1 MDLKQKKEGLGMT
14 SRRTRNRL
22 VVRLREQG
30 ISDEKV
36 LGVIN
41 EIPRHLF
48 VDEALAHRA
57 YEDTSLPI
65 GFNQTISQPY
75 VVAKMTEAL
84 VCGPPIKKVLEIG
97 TGSGYQTA
105 ILAQLV
111 EEVFSVERISGLI
124 KRARRIL
131 GDIGYRNIS
140 FKHADGSLGW
150 ESQAPFDSI
159 IITASPRTIP
169 ESLLNQLRDNGSVI
183 APVGDGNK
191 QDLVLFKKTG
201 VDFTRTILEPV
212 KFVPLLAG
220 TS

>member
-36 LGVIN
+36 LDVIN

-57 YEDTSLPI
+57 YEDSSLPI

-75 VVAKMTEAL
+75 VVAKMTETL
-84 VCGPPIKKVLEIG
+84 LSGPPIKRILEIG

-105 ILAQLV
+105 VLAELV

-124 KRARRIL
+124 KRARRVL
-131 GDIGYRNIS
+131 GPCGPS
-140 FKHADGSLGW
+140 
-150 ESQAPFDSI
+150 
-159 IITASPRTIP
+159 
-169 ESLLNQLRDNGSVI
+169 
-183 APVGDGNK
+183 
-191 QDLVLFKKTG
+191 
-201 VDFTRTILEPV
+201 
-212 KFVPLLAG
+212 AG
-220 TS
+220 

>member
-1 MDLKQKKEGLGMT
+1 MT

-22 VVRLREQG
+22 VVRLRDQG

-57 YEDTSLPI
+57 YEDTALPI

-159 IITASPRTIP
+159 IITASPRTVP

-201 VDFTRTILEPV
+201 ADFTKTIMEPV

>member
-1 MDLKQKKEGLGMT
+1 MSTDIEGIGMT
-14 SRRTRNRL
+14 SQRTRERLINRL
-22 VVRLREQG
+22 CEQG
-30 ISDEKV
+30 IVNINV
-36 LGVIN
+36 LEVMRTM
-41 EIPRHLF
+41 PRHIFL
-48 VDEALAHRA
+48 DEALSHRA

-75 VVAKMTEAL
+75 VVAKMTETL
-84 VCGPPIKKVLEIG
+84 LSGPPIKRILEIG

-105 ILAQLV
+105 VLAELV

-140 FKHADGSLGW
+140 FKHADGGLGW
-150 ESQAPFDSI
+150 ETQAPFDSI
-159 IITASPRTIP
+159 IITASPRTVP
-169 ESLLNQLRDNGSVI
+169 ESLLNQLADDGSVL
-183 APVGDGNK
+183 APVGDGDN
-191 QDLVLFKKTG
+191 QELVLFKKTG
-201 VDFTRTILEPV
+201 TEFKKTVMEPV

>member
-84 VCGPPIKKVLEIG
+84 FCGPPAKRVLEIG

-105 ILAQLV
+105 ILAELV
-111 EEVFSVERISGLI
+111 EEVFSVERISGLM

-131 GDIGYRNIS
+131 GAIGYRNIS
-140 FKHADGSLGW
+140 FKHADGNLGW

-159 IITASPRTIP
+159 IITACPRTVP
-169 ESLLNQLRDNGSVI
+169 ESLLNQLADDGSVI

-191 QDLVLFKKTG
+191 QDLVLFKKSG
-201 VDFTRTILEPV
+201 VDLKKTVMEPV

>member
-22 VVRLREQG
+22 VVRLRDQG

-57 YEDTSLPI
+57 YEDTALPI

-159 IITASPRTIP
+159 IITASPRTVP

-201 VDFTRTILEPV
+201 ADFTKTIMEPV

>member
-22 VVRLREQG
+22 VVRLRDQG

-57 YEDTSLPI
+57 YEDTALPI

-84 VCGPPIKKVLEIG
+84 VCGPPIKRVLEIG

-111 EEVFSVERISGLI
+111 AEVFSVERISGLV

-201 VDFTRTILEPV
+201 ADFTKTIMEPV

>member
-1 MDLKQKKEGLGMT
+1 MT

-22 VVRLREQG
+22 VVRLRDQG

-36 LGVIN
+36 LAIN
-41 EIPRHLF
+41 EIR
-48 VDEALAHRA
+48 
-57 YEDTSLPI
+57 DTCLLTKLWRTELMGQRIADRLQPDY
-65 GFNQTISQPY
+65 ISTLCRS
-75 VVAKMTEAL
+75 KNDGSTCLRTTDKE
-84 VCGPPIKKVLEIG
+84 VLEIG

-105 ILAQLV
+105 ILAELV
-111 EEVFSVERISGLI
+111 EEVFSVERISGLV

-159 IITASPRTIP
+159 IITASPRTVP
-169 ESLLNQLRDNGSVI
+169 ESLLNQLTDDGSVI

-191 QDLVLFKKTG
+191 QDLVLFKKAGADLTK
-201 VDFTRTILEPV
+201 TIMEPV

>member
-1 MDLKQKKEGLGMT
+1 MDLKQKREGLGMT

-22 VVRLREQG
+22 VVRLRDQG

-57 YEDTSLPI
+57 YEDTALPI

-84 VCGPPIKKVLEIG
+84 LCGPPIQKVLEIG

-111 EEVFSVERISGLI
+111 AEVFSVERISGLI

-159 IITASPRTIP
+159 IITASPRTVP

-201 VDFTRTILEPV
+201 ADFTKTIMEPV

>member
-36 LGVIN
+36 LDVIS

-84 VCGPPIKKVLEIG
+84 VCGPPTRRVLEIG

-105 ILAQLV
+105 VLAELV
-111 EEVFSVERISGLI
+111 DEVFSVERISGLV

-131 GDIGYRNIS
+131 GDMGYQNIS
-140 FKHADGSLGW
+140 LKHADGILGW

-159 IITASPRTIP
+159 IITASPRIVP
-169 ESLLNQLRDNGSVI
+169 DSLLNQLADNGSVI
-183 APVGDGNK
+183 APVGDDNK
-191 QDLVLFKKTG
+191 QDLVLFKKAG
-201 VDFTRTILEPV
+201 ADFNKTIMEPV

>member
-22 VVRLREQG
+22 VVRLRDQG

-57 YEDTSLPI
+57 YEDTALPI

-84 VCGPPIKKVLEIG
+84 VCGPPIKRVLEIG

-105 ILAQLV
+105 ILAELV

-150 ESQAPFDSI
+150 ESKAPFDSI
-159 IITASPRTIP
+159 IITASPRTVP

-201 VDFTRTILEPV
+201 ADFTKTIMEPV

>member
-84 VCGPPIKKVLEIG
+84 FCGPPVKRVLEIG

-105 ILAQLV
+105 ILAELV
-111 EEVFSVERISGLI
+111 EEVFSVERISGLV

-140 FKHADGSLGW
+140 FKHADGNLGW

-159 IITASPRTIP
+159 IITACPRTVP
-169 ESLLNQLRDNGSVI
+169 ESLLNQLADDGSVI

-191 QDLVLFKKTG
+191 QDLVLFKKSG
-201 VDFTRTILEPV
+201 VDLKKTVMEPV

>member
-22 VVRLREQG
+22 VVRLRDQG

-36 LGVIN
+36 LGAIN

-57 YEDTSLPI
+57 YEDTALPI

-84 VCGPPIKKVLEIG
+84 LCGPPIKRVLEIG

-201 VDFTRTILEPV
+201 ADFTKTIMEPV
-212 KFVPLLAG
+212 KFVPLVAG

>member
-22 VVRLREQG
+22 VVRLRDQG

-36 LGVIN
+36 LSVIN

-57 YEDTSLPI
+57 YEDTALPI

-75 VVAKMTEAL
+75 IVAKMTEAL
-84 VCGPPIKKVLEIG
+84 LCGPPIKKVLEIG

-159 IITASPRTIP
+159 IITASPRTVP

-201 VDFTRTILEPV
+201 ADFTRTILEPV

>member
-105 ILAQLV
+105 ILAELV
-111 EEVFSVERISGLI
+111 EEVFSVERISGLV

-159 IITASPRTIP
+159 IITASPRTVP

-201 VDFTRTILEPV
+201 ADFTRTIMEPV

>member
-22 VVRLREQG
+22 VARLRDQG

-57 YEDTSLPI
+57 YEDSALPI

-84 VCGPPIKKVLEIG
+84 LCGPPLKKVLEIG

-124 KRARRIL
+124 KRARRVL

-159 IITASPRTIP
+159 IITASPRTVP

-201 VDFTRTILEPV
+201 ADFTRTIMEPV

>member
-22 VVRLREQG
+22 VVRLRDQG

-57 YEDTSLPI
+57 YEDTALPI

-105 ILAQLV
+105 ILAELV
-111 EEVFSVERISGLI
+111 EEVFSVERISGLV

-159 IITASPRTIP
+159 IITASPRTVP
-169 ESLLNQLRDNGSVI
+169 ESLLNQLTDHGSVI

-201 VDFTRTILEPV
+201 ADFTKTIMEPV

>member
-1 MDLKQKKEGLGMT
+1 MT

-22 VVRLREQG
+22 VVRLRDQG
-30 ISDEKV
+30 ILDEKV

-57 YEDTSLPI
+57 YEDTALPI

-84 VCGPPIKKVLEIG
+84 VCGPPKKRVLEIG

-105 ILAQLV
+105 ILAELV

-159 IITASPRTIP
+159 IITASPRTVP
-169 ESLLNQLRDNGSVI
+169 ESLLNQLTDDGSVI
-183 APVGDGNK
+183 VPIGDGNK

-201 VDFTRTILEPV
+201 ADFTKTIMEPV

>member
-22 VVRLREQG
+22 VVRLRDQG

-36 LGVIN
+36 LSVIN

-57 YEDTSLPI
+57 YEDTALPI

-105 ILAQLV
+105 ILAEL
-111 EEVFSVERISGLI
+111 
-124 KRARRIL
+124 
-131 GDIGYRNIS
+131 
-140 FKHADGSLGW
+140 
-150 ESQAPFDSI
+150 
-159 IITASPRTIP
+159 IITNKR
-169 ESLLNQLRDNGSVI
+169 LI
-183 APVGDGNK
+183 AIDKKGLTGKK
-191 QDLVLFKKTG
+191 QKYLS
-201 VDFTRTILEPV
+201 
-212 KFVPLLAG
+212 VPLDKIIAYSISTAG
-220 TS
+220 NIDLDSDLEIFLSGVGSIRVGILRPTKNVDLLINTLKEIIF

>member
-1 MDLKQKKEGLGMT
+1 MDLKQKREGLGMT
-14 SRRTRNRL
+14 SRRTRDRL
-22 VVRLREQG
+22 VVRLRDQG

-36 LGVIN
+36 LGAIN

-57 YEDTSLPI
+57 YEDTALPI

-159 IITASPRTIP
+159 IITASPRTVP

-201 VDFTRTILEPV
+201 ADFTKTIMEPV

>member
-22 VVRLREQG
+22 VVRLRDQG

-84 VCGPPIKKVLEIG
+84 FCGPPIKKVLEIG

-105 ILAQLV
+105 ILAELV

-159 IITASPRTIP
+159 IITASSSDRPRIFAQST
-169 ESLLNQLRDNGSVI
+169 
-183 APVGDGNK
+183 
-191 QDLVLFKKTG
+191 
-201 VDFTRTILEPV
+201 
-212 KFVPLLAG
+212 
-220 TS
+220 

>member
-84 VCGPPIKKVLEIG
+84 FCGPPVKRVLEIG

-105 ILAQLV
+105 ILAELV

-131 GDIGYRNIS
+131 GAIGYRNIS

-159 IITASPRTIP
+159 IITASPRTVP

-191 QDLVLFKKTG
+191 QDLVLLKKTG
-201 VDFTRTILEPV
+201 ADFTRTILEPV

>member
-1 MDLKQKKEGLGMT
+1 M
-14 SRRTRNRL
+14 
-22 VVRLREQG
+22 
-30 ISDEKV
+30 
-36 LGVIN
+36 
-41 EIPRHLF
+41 
-48 VDEALAHRA
+48 
-57 YEDTSLPI
+57 
-65 GFNQTISQPY
+65 
-75 VVAKMTEAL
+75 
-84 VCGPPIKKVLEIG
+84 LEIG

-105 ILAQLV
+105 VLAELV
-111 EEVFSVERISGLI
+111 DEVFSVERISGLI

-159 IITASPRTIP
+159 IITASPRTVP

-201 VDFTRTILEPV
+201 ADFTKTIMEPV

>member
-22 VVRLREQG
+22 VVRLRDQG

-36 LGVIN
+36 LNAIN

-57 YEDTSLPI
+57 YEDSALPI

-105 ILAQLV
+105 ILAELV
-111 EEVFSVERISGLI
+111 EEVFSVERISGLL

-159 IITASPRTIP
+159 IITASPRTVP

-191 QDLVLFKKTG
+191 QDLVLFKKKGADLTKT
-201 VDFTRTILEPV
+201 VMEPV

>member
-22 VVRLREQG
+22 IVRLREQG

-36 LGVIN
+36 LDVIN

-75 VVAKMTEAL
+75 VVAKMTETL
-84 VCGPPIKKVLEIG
+84 LSGPPIQKILEIG

-105 ILAQLV
+105 VLAELV

-140 FKHADGSLGW
+140 FKHADG
-150 ESQAPFDSI
+150 
-159 IITASPRTIP
+159 
-169 ESLLNQLRDNGSVI
+169 
-183 APVGDGNK
+183 
-191 QDLVLFKKTG
+191 
-201 VDFTRTILEPV
+201 
-212 KFVPLLAG
+212 
-220 TS
+220 

>member
-57 YEDTSLPI
+57 YEDTALPI

-159 IITASPRTIP
+159 IITACPRTVP
-169 ESLLNQLRDNGSVI
+169 ESLLNQLADDGSVI

-201 VDFTRTILEPV
+201 ADFTKTIMEPV

>member
-22 VVRLREQG
+22 VVRLRDQG

-36 LGVIN
+36 LSVIN

-57 YEDTSLPI
+57 YEDTALPI

-84 VCGPPIKKVLEIG
+84 LCGPPIKKVLEIG

-159 IITASPRTIP
+159 IITASPRTVP

-201 VDFTRTILEPV
+201 ADFTKTIMEPV

>member
-36 LGVIN
+36 LDVIN

-57 YEDTSLPI
+57 YEDTALPI

-84 VCGPPIKKVLEIG
+84 VSGPSIKKVLEIG

-105 ILAQLV
+105 VLAELV

-140 FKHADGSLGW
+140 FKHADGGLGW

-169 ESLLNQLRDNGSVI
+169 ESLLDQLADDGSVI

-191 QDLVLFKKTG
+191 QDLVLLKKTG
-201 VDFTRTILEPV
+201 ADLKKTIMEPV

>member
-22 VVRLREQG
+22 VVRLRDQG

-57 YEDTSLPI
+57 YEDTALPI

-84 VCGPPIKKVLEIG
+84 LCGPPIKKVLEIG

-131 GDIGYRNIS
+131 GDLGYRNIS

-159 IITASPRTIP
+159 IITASPRTVP
-169 ESLLNQLRDNGSVI
+169 ESLLNQLGDNGSVI

-201 VDFTRTILEPV
+201 ADFTKTIMEPV

>member
-36 LGVIN
+36 LDVIN

-84 VCGPPIKKVLEIG
+84 VSGPSIKKVLEIG

-105 ILAQLV
+105 VLAELV

-131 GDIGYRNIS
+131 GEIGYRNIS
-140 FKHADGSLGW
+140 FKHADGGLGW
-150 ESQAPFDSI
+150 TSQAPFDSI
-159 IITASPRTIP
+159 IITASPRTVP
-169 ESLLNQLRDNGSVI
+169 ESLLDQLADDGSVI

-191 QDLVLFKKTG
+191 QDLVLFKKSG
-201 VDFTRTILEPV
+201 ADLKKTIMEPV

>member
-1 MDLKQKKEGLGMT
+1 MT

-22 VVRLREQG
+22 VVRLRDQG

-36 LGVIN
+36 LGAIN

-57 YEDTSLPI
+57 YEDTALPI

-159 IITASPRTIP
+159 IITASPRTVP

-201 VDFTRTILEPV
+201 ADFTKTIMEPV

>member
-36 LGVIN
+36 LDVIN

-75 VVAKMTEAL
+75 VVAKMTETL
-84 VCGPPIKKVLEIG
+84 LSGPPIKRILEIG

-105 ILAQLV
+105 VLAELV
-111 EEVFSVERISGLI
+111 EEVFSVERISGLV

-140 FKHADGSLGW
+140 FKHADGGLGW
-150 ESQAPFDSI
+150 ETQAPFDSI
-159 IITASPRTIP
+159 IITASPRTVP
-169 ESLLNQLRDNGSVI
+169 ESLLNQLADDGSVL
-183 APVGDGNK
+183 APVGDGDN
-191 QDLVLFKKTG
+191 QELVLFKKTG
-201 VDFTRTILEPV
+201 TEFEKTVMEPV

>member
-22 VVRLREQG
+22 IVRLRDQG

-36 LGVIN
+36 LSAIN

-57 YEDTSLPI
+57 YEDSALPI

-105 ILAQLV
+105 ILAELV
-111 EEVFSVERISGLI
+111 EEVFSVERISGLV

-159 IITASPRTIP
+159 IITASPRTVP
-169 ESLLNQLRDNGSVI
+169 ESLLNQLTDDGSVI

-191 QDLVLFKKTG
+191 QDLVLFKKAGADLTK
-201 VDFTRTILEPV
+201 TIMEPV

>member
-22 VVRLREQG
+22 VLRLREQG

-36 LGVIN
+36 LDVIN

-75 VVAKMTEAL
+75 VVAKMTETL
-84 VCGPPIKKVLEIG
+84 LSGPPIKRILEIG

-105 ILAQLV
+105 VLAELV

-140 FKHADGSLGW
+140 FKHADGGLGW
-150 ESQAPFDSI
+150 ETQAPFDSI
-159 IITASPRTIP
+159 IITASPRTVP
-169 ESLLNQLRDNGSVI
+169 ESLLSQLAD
-183 APVGDGNK
+183 DG
-191 QDLVLFKKTG
+191 LSL
-201 VDFTRTILEPV
+201 IHI
-212 KFVPLLAG
+212 
-220 TS
+220 

>member
-36 LGVIN
+36 LDVIN

-57 YEDTSLPI
+57 YEDTALPI

-84 VCGPPIKKVLEIG
+84 LCGPSIKKVLEIG

-105 ILAQLV
+105 VLAELV

-140 FKHADGSLGW
+140 FKHADGGLGW
-150 ESQAPFDSI
+150 TSQAPFDSI
-159 IITASPRTIP
+159 IITASPRTVP
-169 ESLLNQLRDNGSVI
+169 ESLLDQLADDGSVI

-191 QDLVLFKKTG
+191 QDLVLLKKTG
-201 VDFTRTILEPV
+201 ADLKKTIMEPV

>member
-22 VVRLREQG
+22 IVRLRDQG

-36 LGVIN
+36 LSAIN

-57 YEDTSLPI
+57 YEDSALPI

-105 ILAQLV
+105 ILAELV
-111 EEVFSVERISGLI
+111 EEVFSVERISGLV

-159 IITASPRTIP
+159 IITASPRTVP

-201 VDFTRTILEPV
+201 ADFTKTIMEPV

>member
-22 VVRLREQG
+22 VVRLRDQG

-36 LGVIN
+36 LSVIN

-57 YEDTSLPI
+57 YEDTALPI

-159 IITASPRTIP
+159 IITASPRTVP

-201 VDFTRTILEPV
+201 ADFTKTIMEPV